1 MRQTRTRVLI
11 LMCLAMVLGYMPWYS
26 FSAVAKYL
34 VQEFNLGAGQMGAI
48 LSSFQVGYVLVVIF
62 TGWLADRVGPRKV
75 VAWATLFAA
84 FSSTAFLFFARDF
97 TSILVLRLL
106 VGLSCGAIYAPGM
119 SFLSS
124 WFPSNQRGKAIGAY
138 TAALTA
144 AYAGGY
150 LVASPLAAS
159 YGWRIGMLG
168 TSIPVFIAAVIVFF
182 LVQDRPPDV
191 EQDIQPGS
199 QAKPATTI
207 NPAHYGGTRRTLIT
221 AQILISVAYM
231 GHMWELYAFWGW
243 IGPYLVANL
252 LQTGYAEAQA
262 VSVGGILSA
271 LVIFAGVP
279 AVWALGAFSDRIGR
293 TKAIIIASLCS
304 LVVECFFGFLFGRGL
319 HLLVPVGLWLGFW
332 VIADSG
338 IYKAGLTELVSA
350 DRRSL
355 ALGMQSA
362 AGFSLTI
369 ISPMVFGR
377 LLEAANGA
385 GIDATTATNWELP
398 FLVLGLG
405 ALLAPIS
412 ALILRRLP
420 EAKLLAREGRE
431 RSEIMQD

>member
-1 MRQTRTRVLI
+1 
-11 LMCLAMVLGYMPWYS
+11 MCVAMVLGYMPWYS

-34 VQEFNLGAGQMGAI
+34 IQEFDLGAGQMGAI
-48 LSSFQVGYVLVVIF
+48 LSSFQVGYVIVVIF

-84 FSSTAFLFFARDF
+84 LSSTAFLFFARDF
-97 TSILVLRLL
+97 ASILALRLL

-124 WFPSNQRGKAIGAY
+124 WFPSRQRGRAIGAY

-159 YGWRIGMLG
+159 FGWRVGMLG
-168 TSIPVFIAAVIVFF
+168 TSIPVFVAAVIVFF
-182 LVQDRPPDV
+182 LIKDHPAEV
-191 EQDIQPGS
+191 EQSAQPGS
-199 QAKPATTI
+199 QAKPATTL
-207 NPAHYGGTRRTLIT
+207 NPAQYGGTPRTLIA
-221 AQILISVAYM
+221 AQILITVAYM

-243 IGPYLVANL
+243 IGPYFVANV
-252 LQTGYAEAQA
+252 LQTGCGEAQA
-262 VSVGGILSA
+262 VSVGGMLSA

-304 LVVECFFGFLFGRGL
+304 LVVECVFGFLFGRGL

-338 IYKAGLTELVSA
+338 IYKAGLTELVNA

-362 AGFSLTI
+362 AGYSLTI

-377 LLEAANGA
+377 LLESANGA
-385 GIDATTATNWELP
+385 GIDPTTATNWGLP

-420 EAKLLAREGRE
+420 EAKLLAREGH
-431 RSEIMQD
+431 

>member
-1 MRQTRTRVLI
+1 MRQTKTRVLI
-11 LMCLAMVLGYMPWYS
+11 LMCIAMVLGYMPWYS
-26 FSAVAKYL
+26 FSAVAKYM

-48 LSSFQVGYVLVVIF
+48 LSSFQVGYVIVVIF

-84 FSSTAFLFFARDF
+84 LSSTAFLFFARDF
-97 TSILVLRLL
+97 ASILVLRLL

-124 WFPSNQRGKAIGAY
+124 WFPSKQRGRAIGAY

-159 YGWRIGMLG
+159 FGWRAGMLG
-168 TSIPVFIAAVIVFF
+168 TSIPVFVAAIIVFF
-182 LVQDRPPDV
+182 LVKDRPAEA
-191 EQDIQPGS
+191 EQSAQAGA
-199 QAKPATTI
+199 QAKPSKI
-207 NPAHYGGTRRTLIT
+207 DPAQYGGTRRTLIA
-221 AQILISVAYM
+221 AQILITAAYM

-243 IGPYLVANL
+243 IGPYFVANVF
-252 LQTGYAEAQA
+252 QTGCGEAQA
-262 VSVGGILSA
+262 VSVGGMLSA

-304 LVVECFFGFLFGRGL
+304 LTVECVFGFLFGLGL

-369 ISPMVFGR
+369 VSPMVFGR
-377 LLEAANGA
+377 LLESANGVGVDPTA
-385 GIDATTATNWELP
+385 ATNWGLP

-405 ALLAPIS
+405 ALLAPIC
-412 ALILRRLP
+412 ALVLRRLP
-420 EAKLLAREGRE
+420 EAKLLSHEE
-431 RSEIMQD
+431 R